1 MSICA
6 SAWGDARVTVG
17 VAGAGSAGG
26 VRSWKQVG
34 AVYTA
39 GLLQGLAL
47 VTFPAASGVF
57 TDPHVHGLS
66 NAEYGVMFA
75 PQTVLAV
82 TAALIGGRFARRWGE
97 KRVLLLG
104 LGADLASMAL
114 LVSSRF
120 VLGRHSGA
128 FACLLGATALMGIGF
143 GLTIPVVNVL
153 AASLFP
159 RRVDVAVLA
168 LNALLG
174 LGTALAPVFVAL
186 FAGFGIWWGLP
197 LTVGGL
203 LAALILWTLSLPLG
217 AGKVDGVRG
226 AGDTAAGRET
236 GSQARGVLR
245 RQFWRFAAFA
255 LCYGIVETLNGN
267 WAILY
272 MKDVLGAPA
281 GLASVSLTLFWATAT
296 AGRVLFASI
305 ERWLSGPST
314 FRLLPW
320 VIALAFLATAFIPSS
335 RPGLGT
341 AAFGLAGLGCSALLP
356 LTISLGRQDASPGHL
371 IACYQVGYGLAAFG
385 IAPLRDR
392 AGLGLRPLF
401 GGAAA
406 IALALAAL
414 SAAIVGASRRAARK
428 SDEPRIVGAP

>member
-1 MSICA
+1 MTVGEA
-6 SAWGDARVTVG
+6 SA
-17 VAGAGSAGG
+17 GSTAS

-34 AVYTA
+34 AVYAA

-47 VTFPAASGVF
+47 VTFPAASAVF
-57 TDPHVHGLS
+57 TDPHAHGLS
-66 NAEYGVMFA
+66 NGEYGVMFA

-82 TAALIGGRFARRWGE
+82 TAALLGGRLARHWGE

-120 VLGRHSGA
+120 ALGTHAAA
-128 FACLLGATALMGIGF
+128 FGCLLGATALMGIGF
-143 GLTIPVVNVL
+143 GLTIPVVNAL

-186 FAGFGIWWGLP
+186 FVGFGIWWGLP

-203 LAALILWTLSLPLG
+203 LAALILWTVSLPLG
-217 AGKVDGVRG
+217 AEKLEIGRDV
-226 AGDTAAGRET
+226 GDVSSKSSRPV
-236 GSQARGVLR
+236 S
-245 RQFWRFAAFA
+245 RQFWLFATFA

-272 MKDVLGAPA
+272 MKGVLGAPA
-281 GLASVSLTLFWATAT
+281 GLAAVTLTLFWAAAT
-296 AGRVLFASI
+296 AGRVFFAAI
-305 ERWLSGPST
+305 EHSLSGPST

-320 VIALAFLATAFIPSS
+320 VIALAFVATAFAPSS
-335 RPGLGT
+335 TPGLGT

-385 IAPLRDR
+385 IAPLRDH
-392 AGLGLRPLF
+392 AGLGLRALF

-414 SAAIVGASRRAARK
+414 SATIVGASRRTARR
-428 SDEPRIVGAP
+428 DVAR

>member
-1 MSICA
+1 M
-6 SAWGDARVTVG
+6 TVLD
-17 VAGAGSAGG
+17 AGAGSTAR

-34 AVYTA
+34 AVYAA

-47 VTFPAASGVF
+47 VTFPAASAVF
-57 TDPHVHGLS
+57 TDPHAHGLS
-66 NAEYGVMFA
+66 EGEYGIMFA

-82 TAALIGGRFARRWGE
+82 TAALLGGRFARRWGE

-120 VLGRHSGA
+120 ALGAHAAA

-143 GLTIPVVNVL
+143 GLTIPVVNTL

-186 FAGFGIWWGLP
+186 FVGLGIWWGLP

-203 LAALILWTLSLPLG
+203 LAALIVGIVPLPLG
-217 AGKVDGVRG
+217 AGNQDIGRDVGG
-226 AGDTAAGRET
+226 AGKD
-236 GSQARGVLR
+236 GSRHVLSR
-245 RQFWRFAAFA
+245 RFWLFAAFA
-255 LCYGIVETLNGN
+255 LGYGTVETLNGN

-272 MKDVLGAPA
+272 MKGVLGAPA
-281 GLASVSLTLFWATAT
+281 GLAAVTLTLFWAAAT

-305 ERWLSGPST
+305 EHWLPGPRT

-320 VIALAFLATAFIPSS
+320 VIALAFVATAFAPSS
-335 RPGLGT
+335 MPGLGT
-341 AAFGLAGLGCSALLP
+341 GAFGLAGLGCSALLP
-356 LTISLGRQDASPGHL
+356 LTISLGRPDAPPGHL
-371 IACYQVGYGLAAFG
+371 IACYQIGYGLAAFG

-414 SAAIVGASRRAARK
+414 SAAIVGARRRPARQR
-428 SDEPRIVGAP
+428 P

>member
-1 MSICA
+1 M
-6 SAWGDARVTVG
+6 TVG
-17 VAGAGSAGG
+17 EAGAGSAAR

-34 AVYTA
+34 AVYAA

-57 TDPHVHGLS
+57 TDPHAHGLS

-82 TAALIGGRFARRWGE
+82 TAALLGGRLARRWGE

-120 VLGRHSGA
+120 VLGSHSAA
-128 FACLLGATALMGIGF
+128 FAFLLGATGLMGIGF
-143 GLTIPVVNVL
+143 GLTIPVVNSL

-186 FAGFGIWWGLP
+186 FVGFGIWWGLP

-203 LAALILWTLSLPLG
+203 LAGLILWTVSLPLG
-217 AGKVDGVRG
+217 ADKLD
-226 AGDTAAGRET
+226 AGDVGDGGEGRQI
-236 GSQARGVLR
+236 SSKSRGGFS
-245 RQFWRFAAFA
+245 RQFWLFAAFA

-272 MKDVLGAPA
+272 MKGVLRAPA
-281 GLASVSLTLFWATAT
+281 GLAAVTLTLFWAAAT
-296 AGRVLFASI
+296 VGRVLFASI
-305 ERWLSGPST
+305 DRWLSGPST

-320 VIALAFLATAFIPSS
+320 VIALAFVATAFAPSS
-335 RPGLGT
+335 RPELGA
-341 AAFGLAGLGCSALLP
+341 AAFALAGLGCSALLP
-356 LTISLGRQDASPGHL
+356 LTVSLGREAASPGPL
-371 IACYQVGYGLAAFG
+371 IACYQIGYGLAAFG
-385 IAPLRDR
+385 ISPLRDH
-392 AGLGLRPLF
+392 AGLGLRSLF

-414 SAAIVGASRRAARK
+414 SAAIVGARKRAG
-428 SDEPRIVGAP
+428 E

>member
-1 MSICA
+1 M
-6 SAWGDARVTVG
+6 TV
-17 VAGAGSAGG
+17 VEAGAGSAAR

-34 AVYTA
+34 AVYAA

-47 VTFPAASGVF
+47 VTFPAASAVF
-57 TDPHVHGLS
+57 TDPHAHGLS
-66 NAEYGVMFA
+66 NGEYGVMFA

-82 TAALIGGRFARRWGE
+82 TAALVGGRLARRWGE

-120 VLGRHSGA
+120 ALGTHAAA
-128 FACLLGATALMGIGF
+128 FGCLLGATALMGIGF
-143 GLTIPVVNVL
+143 GLTIPVVNAL

-186 FAGFGIWWGLP
+186 FVGFGIWWGLP

-203 LAALILWTLSLPLG
+203 LAGLILWTVSLPLG
-217 AGKVDGVRG
+217 ADKLDTGRDVGDAGEGREISSKSRG
-226 AGDTAAGRET
+226 AL
-236 GSQARGVLR
+236 S
-245 RQFWRFAAFA
+245 RQFWLFATFA

-272 MKDVLGAPA
+272 MKGVLSAPA
-281 GLASVSLTLFWATAT
+281 GLAAVTLTLFWAAAT
-296 AGRVLFASI
+296 AGRVFFAVI
-305 ERWLSGPST
+305 EHWLPGPST

-320 VIALAFLATAFIPSS
+320 VIALAFVATAFAPSS
-335 RPGLGT
+335 TPGLGT

-385 IAPLRDR
+385 IAPLRDH
-392 AGLGLRPLF
+392 AGLGLRTLF

-406 IALALAAL
+406 IALALAVL
-414 SAAIVGASRRAARK
+414 SAAIVGASRRAAR
-428 SDEPRIVGAP
+428 RGVVR

>member
-1 MSICA
+1 M
-6 SAWGDARVTVG
+6 TVG
-17 VAGAGSAGG
+17 VAGAGSRASA
-26 VRSWKQVG
+26 RSWKQVG

-47 VTFPAASGVF
+47 VTFPAASAVF
-57 TDPHVHGLS
+57 TDPHAHGLS
-66 NAEYGVMFA
+66 NAEYGIMFA

-82 TAALIGGRFARRWGE
+82 TAALLGGRFARRWGE

-120 VLGRHSGA
+120 ALGRHSAA

-143 GLTIPVVNVL
+143 GLTIPVVNAL

-186 FAGFGIWWGLP
+186 FVGFGIWWGLP

-203 LAALILWTLSLPLG
+203 LAALILWTASLPLG
-217 AGKVDGVRG
+217 AAGESREIGNAGVSREIGNAGESREIGSKSRG
-226 AGDTAAGRET
+226 IP
-236 GSQARGVLR
+236 ARR
-245 RQFWRFAAFA
+245 FWLFVAFA

-272 MKDVLGAPA
+272 MRGVLRAPA
-281 GLASVSLTLFWATAT
+281 GLAAVTLTLFWAAAT

-305 ERWLSGPST
+305 DRWLSGPST

-320 VIALAFLATAFIPSS
+320 VIALAFVATALAPSS

-356 LTISLGRQDASPGHL
+356 LTISLGRSAASPGHL
-371 IACYQVGYGLAAFG
+371 IASYQVGYGLAAFG
-385 IAPLRDR
+385 IGPLRDR
-392 AGLGLRPLF
+392 AGLGLRSLF
-401 GGAAA
+401 GGAVA

-414 SAAIVGASRRAARK
+414 SVAIAGSSRRAARTRVR
-428 SDEPRIVGAP
+428 S

>member
-1 MSICA
+1 MSAEPSIK
-6 SAWGDARVTVG
+6 GDASGR
-17 VAGAGSAGG
+17 
-26 VRSWKQVG
+26 WKQVG
-34 AVYTA
+34 AVYAA
-39 GLLQGLAL
+39 GLLHGLAL
-47 VTFPAASGVF
+47 VTFPAAIAVF
-57 TDPHVHGLS
+57 TDPHAYGLS
-66 NAEYGVMFA
+66 NAEYGAIFA

-82 TAALIGGRFARRWGE
+82 TAALLGGRLARQWGQ

-104 LGADLASMAL
+104 LGAVLASMAL

-120 VLGRHSGA
+120 ALGSHPVALAVLLA
-128 FACLLGATALMGIGF
+128 ATALMGVGF
-143 GLTIPVVNVL
+143 GLTIPVVNSL

-186 FAGFGIWWGLP
+186 FVGLGFWWGLP
-197 LTVGGL
+197 LTVG
-203 LAALILWTLSLPLG
+203 ALVAVLIIWSLSLPLG
-217 AGKVDGVRG
+217 ADATDAGAVDSPSLGERS
-226 AGDTAAGRET
+226 R
-236 GSQARGVLR
+236 L
-245 RQFWRFAAFA
+245 FWLFAAFA

-272 MKDVLGAPA
+272 MKGILRAPA
-281 GLASVSLTLFWATAT
+281 GLASLTLTLFWAAVT

-305 ERWLSGPST
+305 DRWLPGPTT

-320 VIALAFLATAFIPSS
+320 VIALAFVATALVPSS
-335 RPGLGT
+335 AAGLG
-341 AAFGLAGLGCSALLP
+341 AVAFTLAGLGCSALLP
-356 LTISLGRQDASPGHL
+356 LTISLGRRDAPPGHL

-392 AGLGLRPLF
+392 AGLGLRTLF

-406 IALALAAL
+406 IALVLAAL
-414 SAAIVGASRRAARK
+414 SVSIVGASRRAA
-428 SDEPRIVGAP
+428 PHIVRARNT

>member
-1 MSICA
+1 VTVEEAGAARSGSTA
-6 SAWGDARVTVG
+6 SAP
-17 VAGAGSAGG
+17 
-26 VRSWKQVG
+26 SWKQVG

-57 TDPHVHGLS
+57 TDPHAHGLS
-66 NAEYGVMFA
+66 NSEYGVMFA
-75 PQTVLAV
+75 PQTLLAV
-82 TAALIGGRFARRWGE
+82 TAALLGGRIARRWGQ

-104 LGADLASMAL
+104 LAADLASMAL

-120 VLGRHSGA
+120 ALGNHAAA

-143 GLTIPVVNVL
+143 GLTIPVVNAL
-153 AASLFP
+153 AASLYP

-186 FAGFGIWWGLP
+186 FVGFGIWWGLP

-203 LAALILWTLSLPLG
+203 LAALILWTVSLPLG
-217 AGKVDGVRG
+217 ADKHD
-226 AGDTAAGRET
+226 AGRDVGQVE
-236 GSQARGVLR
+236 SQSPGRLSR
-245 RQFWRFAAFA
+245 RFWLFAAFA

-272 MKDVLGAPA
+272 MQGVLNAPA
-281 GLASVSLTLFWATAT
+281 GLAAVTLTLFWAAAT
-296 AGRVLFASI
+296 AGRVLFAGI
-305 ERWLSGPST
+305 ERWLPGPST

-320 VIALAFLATAFIPSS
+320 VIALAFVATAFVPSS
-335 RPGLGT
+335 TPGLGT

-371 IACYQVGYGLAAFG
+371 IACYQAGYGLAAFG

-414 SAAIVGASRRAARK
+414 SAAIVGAGRRAARK
-428 SDEPRIVGAP
+428 SEASDVLR

>member
-1 MSICA
+1 VTVVEA
-6 SAWGDARVTVG
+6 SAASS
-17 VAGAGSAGG
+17 GSAAS

-57 TDPHVHGLS
+57 TDPHAHGLS

-82 TAALIGGRFARRWGE
+82 TAALFGGRFARRWGE

-120 VLGRHSGA
+120 ALGSHAAA

-143 GLTIPVVNVL
+143 GLTIPVVNAL

-186 FAGFGIWWGLP
+186 FVGLGIWWGLP

-203 LAALILWTLSLPLG
+203 LAALILWTASLPLG
-217 AGKVDGVRG
+217 ADRR
-226 AGDTAAGRET
+226 DTSRDVGEVESNWRA
-236 GSQARGVLR
+236 SLSR
-245 RQFWRFAAFA
+245 RFWLFATFA

-272 MKDVLGAPA
+272 MKGVLGAPA
-281 GLASVSLTLFWATAT
+281 GLASVALTLFWAAAT
-296 AGRVLFASI
+296 AGRVLFAGI
-305 ERWLSGPST
+305 DRWLPGPST

-320 VIALAFLATAFIPSS
+320 VIALAFVSTAFVPSS
-335 RPGLGT
+335 TPGLGT

-371 IACYQVGYGLAAFG
+371 IACYQAGYGLAAFG
-385 IAPLRDR
+385 IAPLRDH

-401 GGAAA
+401 GGAVA

-414 SAAIVGASRRAARK
+414 AAAIVGAGRGDTRSHT
-428 SDEPRIVGAP
+428 APANSS

>member
-1 MSICA
+1 M
-6 SAWGDARVTVG
+6 TVG
-17 VAGAGSAGG
+17 EASAGSAAR

-34 AVYTA
+34 AVYAA

-47 VTFPAASGVF
+47 VTFPAASAVF
-57 TDPHVHGLS
+57 TDPHAHGLS
-66 NAEYGVMFA
+66 TGEYGVMFA
-75 PQTVLAV
+75 PQTALAV
-82 TAALIGGRFARRWGE
+82 TAALLGGRFARRWGE

-104 LGADLASMAL
+104 LVADLGSMAL
-114 LVSSRF
+114 LVCSRF
-120 VLGRHSGA
+120 ALGTHAAA
-128 FACLLGATALMGIGF
+128 FGCLLGATALMGIGF
-143 GLTIPVVNVL
+143 GLTIPVVNAL

-186 FAGFGIWWGLP
+186 FVGFGIWWGLP

-203 LAALILWTLSLPLG
+203 LSALILWTASLPLG
-217 AGKVDGVRG
+217 ADRLETGRNADRVGEVESQTRGVR
-226 AGDTAAGRET
+226 
-236 GSQARGVLR
+236 S
-245 RQFWRFAAFA
+245 RQFWLFAAFA

-272 MKDVLGAPA
+272 MKGVLSAPA
-281 GLASVSLTLFWATAT
+281 GLAAVTLTLFWAAAT
-296 AGRVLFASI
+296 AGRVLFAAI
-305 ERWLSGPST
+305 EHWLSGPST

-320 VIALAFLATAFIPSS
+320 VIALAFVATAFAPSS
-335 RPGLGT
+335 TPGLGT

-356 LTISLGRQDASPGHL
+356 LTISLGRQDAPPGHL

-414 SAAIVGASRRAARK
+414 SAAIVGASRRAAR
-428 SDEPRIVGAP
+428 RGGAR

>member
-1 MSICA
+1 
-6 SAWGDARVTVG
+6 VTVG
-17 VAGAGSAGG
+17 KASAGRPASA
-26 VRSWKQVG
+26 RSWKQVG

-57 TDPHVHGLS
+57 TDPHAHGLS
-66 NAEYGVMFA
+66 NSEYGIMFA

-82 TAALIGGRFARRWGE
+82 TAALLGGRFARRWGE

-120 VLGRHSGA
+120 ALGNHGAA

-153 AASLFP
+153 AASLYP

-186 FAGFGIWWGLP
+186 FVGFGIWWGLP

-203 LAALILWTLSLPLG
+203 LAALILWTVSLPLG
-217 AGKVDGVRG
+217 ADKLDSGRELGG
-226 AGDTAAGRET
+226 AGAGREIESNSP
-236 GSQARGVLR
+236 GRLSR
-245 RQFWRFAAFA
+245 RFWLFAAFA

-272 MKDVLGAPA
+272 MKGVLSAPA
-281 GLASVSLTLFWATAT
+281 GLAAVTLTLFWAAAT
-296 AGRVLFASI
+296 AGRVLFAGI
-305 ERWLSGPST
+305 ERWLPGPST

-320 VIALAFLATAFIPSS
+320 VIALAFVATAFIPSS
-335 RPGLGT
+335 TPGLGT

-371 IACYQVGYGLAAFG
+371 IACYQAGYGLAAFG

-428 SDEPRIVGAP
+428 S

>member
-1 MSICA
+1 M
-6 SAWGDARVTVG
+6 TVG
-17 VAGAGSAGG
+17 EAGAGGAAS

-34 AVYTA
+34 AVYAA

-47 VTFPAASGVF
+47 VTFPAASAVF
-57 TDPHVHGLS
+57 TDPHAHGLS
-66 NAEYGVMFA
+66 NGEYGVMFA

-82 TAALIGGRFARRWGE
+82 TAALLGGRFVRRWGE

-104 LGADLASMAL
+104 LAADLASMAL

-120 VLGRHSGA
+120 VLGTHSAA
-128 FACLLGATALMGIGF
+128 FAFLLGATALMGIGF
-143 GLTIPVVNVL
+143 GLTIPVVNAL

-186 FAGFGIWWGLP
+186 FVGFGIWWGLP
-197 LTVGGL
+197 LAVGGL

-217 AGKVDGVRG
+217 ADEVDSVRH
-226 AGDTAAGRET
+226 AGDSGGASEGRAK
-236 GSQARGVLR
+236 SRGVLS
-245 RQFWRFAAFA
+245 RQFWLFAAFA

-272 MKDVLGAPA
+272 MKGVLGAPA
-281 GLASVSLTLFWATAT
+281 GLAAVTLTLFWAAAT

-305 ERWLSGPST
+305 DRWLSGPTT

-320 VIALAFLATAFIPSS
+320 VIALAFIATALAPSS
-335 RPGLGT
+335 APGLGT

-356 LTISLGRQDASPGHL
+356 LTISLGRQSAPPGHL
-371 IACYQVGYGLAAFG
+371 IACYQIGYGVAAFG
-385 IAPLRDR
+385 IGPLRDR

-406 IALALAAL
+406 IAVALAAL
-414 SAAIVGASRRAARK
+414 SAAIVGTHQKRKAR
-428 SDEPRIVGAP
+428 

>member
-1 MSICA
+1 M
-6 SAWGDARVTVG
+6 TVG
-17 VAGAGSAGG
+17 EAGAGGAAS

-34 AVYTA
+34 AVYAA

-47 VTFPAASGVF
+47 VTFPAASAVF
-57 TDPHVHGLS
+57 TDPHAHGLS
-66 NAEYGVMFA
+66 NGEYGVMFA

-82 TAALIGGRFARRWGE
+82 TAALLGGRFVRRWGE

-104 LGADLASMAL
+104 LAADLASMAL

-120 VLGRHSGA
+120 VLGTHSAA
-128 FACLLGATALMGIGF
+128 FAFLLGATALMGIGF
-143 GLTIPVVNVL
+143 GLTIPVVNAL

-186 FAGFGIWWGLP
+186 FVGLGIWWGLP
-197 LTVGGL
+197 LAVGGL

-217 AGKVDGVRG
+217 ADEVDSVRH
-226 AGDTAAGRET
+226 AGDSGGASEGRAK
-236 GSQARGVLR
+236 SRGVLS
-245 RQFWRFAAFA
+245 RQFWLFAAFA

-272 MKDVLGAPA
+272 MKGVLGAPA
-281 GLASVSLTLFWATAT
+281 GLAAVTLTLFWAAAT

-305 ERWLSGPST
+305 DRWLSGPTT

-320 VIALAFLATAFIPSS
+320 VIALAFIATALAPSS
-335 RPGLGT
+335 APGLGT

-356 LTISLGRQDASPGHL
+356 LTISLGRQSAPPGHL
-371 IACYQVGYGLAAFG
+371 IACYQIGYGVAAFG
-385 IAPLRDR
+385 IGPLRDR

-406 IALALAAL
+406 IAVALAAL
-414 SAAIVGASRRAARK
+414 SAAIVGTHQKRKAR
-428 SDEPRIVGAP
+428 

>member
-1 MSICA
+1 
-6 SAWGDARVTVG
+6 VTVG
-17 VAGAGSAGG
+17 EASAGSPARA
-26 VRSWKQVG
+26 RSWKQVG
-34 AVYTA
+34 AVYAA

-47 VTFPAASGVF
+47 VTFPAASAVF
-57 TDPHVHGLS
+57 TDPHAYGLS
-66 NAEYGVMFA
+66 NAAYGAIFA

-82 TAALIGGRFARRWGE
+82 TAALLGGRLGRRWGE

-114 LVSSRF
+114 LVSSRL
-120 VLGRHSGA
+120 VLGSHSAA
-128 FACLLGATALMGIGF
+128 FAFLLGATGLMGIGF
-143 GLTIPVVNVL
+143 GLTIPVVNSL

-186 FAGFGIWWGLP
+186 FVGFGIWWGLP
-197 LTVGGL
+197 LTVAGL
-203 LAALILWTLSLPLG
+203 LAALIIWTLSLPLG
-217 AGKVDGVRG
+217 ADKLE
-226 AGDTAAGRET
+226 TGREV
-236 GSQARGVLR
+236 GDVSDVGEGRAKSRGVLS
-245 RQFWRFAAFA
+245 RQFWLFAAFA

-272 MKDVLGAPA
+272 MKGVLRAPA
-281 GLASVSLTLFWATAT
+281 GLAAVTLTLFWAAAT
-296 AGRVLFASI
+296 VGRVLFASI
-305 ERWLSGPST
+305 DRWLPGPST

-320 VIALAFLATAFIPSS
+320 VIALAFVATAFAPSS
-335 RPGLGT
+335 KPELGA

-356 LTISLGRQDASPGHL
+356 LTVSLGREAASSGPL
-371 IACYQVGYGLAAFG
+371 IACYQIGYGLSAFG
-385 IAPLRDR
+385 IAPLRDH
-392 AGLGLRPLF
+392 AGLGLRSLF

-414 SAAIVGASRRAARK
+414 SAAIVGASRRAGT
-428 SDEPRIVGAP
+428 SAP

>member
-1 MSICA
+1 VI
-6 SAWGDARVTVG
+6 VG
-17 VAGAGSAGG
+17 EAGG
-26 VRSWKQVG
+26 AASVRSWKQVG
-34 AVYTA
+34 AVYAA

-47 VTFPAASGVF
+47 VTFPAASAVF
-57 TDPHVHGLS
+57 TDPHAHGLS
-66 NAEYGVMFA
+66 NGEYGVMFA

-82 TAALIGGRFARRWGE
+82 SAALLGGRFARRWGE

-104 LGADLASMAL
+104 LAADLASMAL

-120 VLGRHSGA
+120 VLGRHSAA
-128 FACLLGATALMGIGF
+128 FGFLLGATALMGIGF
-143 GLTIPVVNVL
+143 GLTIPVVNAL

-174 LGTALAPVFVAL
+174 LGTALAPVFIAL
-186 FAGFGIWWGLP
+186 FVGLGIWWGLP
-197 LTVGGL
+197 LSVGVL
-203 LAALILWTLSLPLG
+203 LAALVLWTLSLPLG
-217 AGKVDGVRG
+217 AENRDGGRAVTDAG
-226 AGDTAAGRET
+226 AARET
-236 GSQARGVLR
+236 ASKSRNVLSR
-245 RQFWRFAAFA
+245 RFWLFAAFA

-272 MKDVLGAPA
+272 MKGVLGART
-281 GLASVSLTLFWATAT
+281 GLASVALTLFWAAAT

-320 VIALAFLATAFIPSS
+320 VIALAFVATAFVPSS
-335 RPGLGT
+335 TPGLGA

-356 LTISLGRQDASPGHL
+356 LTISLGRPSASPGHL

-385 IAPLRDR
+385 IGPLRDH

-406 IALALAAL
+406 IALAMAAL
-414 SAAIVGASRRAARK
+414 SAAIVAGRRRTSSNASKSRPRCRR
-428 SDEPRIVGAP
+428 VY

>member
-1 MSICA
+1 VNAGPA
-6 SAWGDARVTVG
+6 SAESS
-17 VAGAGSAGG
+17 GSTAS
-26 VRSWKQVG
+26 VRKQIG
-34 AVYTA
+34 TVYTA

-57 TDPHVHGLS
+57 TDPHAHGLS
-66 NAEYGVMFA
+66 NGEYGVMFA

-82 TAALIGGRFARRWGE
+82 TAALLGGRFARRWGE

-120 VLGRHSGA
+120 ALGSHSAA

-143 GLTIPVVNVL
+143 GLTIPVVNAL

-159 RRVDVAVLA
+159 HRVDAAVLA

-186 FAGFGIWWGLP
+186 FVGLGIWWGLP

-203 LAALILWTLSLPLG
+203 LAALIVWSLSLPLG
-217 AGKVDGVRG
+217 ADHVDDRNG
-226 AGDTAAGRET
+226 GRVE
-236 GSQARGVLR
+236 SQTQGVLPR
-245 RQFWRFAAFA
+245 RFWLFAAFA
-255 LCYGIVETLNGN
+255 LCYGVVETLNGN

-272 MKDVLGAPA
+272 MKGVLDAPA
-281 GLASVSLTLFWATAT
+281 GLAALTLTLFWAAAT

-320 VIALAFLATAFIPSS
+320 VIALAFVATAFAPSS
-335 RPGLGT
+335 APGLGT
-341 AAFGLAGLGCSALLP
+341 TAFGLAGLGCSALLP
-356 LTISLGRQDASPGHL
+356 LTISLGRQDAPPGHL

-392 AGLGLRPLF
+392 VGLGLRPLF

-414 SAAIVGASRRAARK
+414 SVAIVGSSRRVAPK
-428 SDEPRIVGAP
+428 PGAPANFR

>member
-1 MSICA
+1 MNA
-6 SAWGDARVTVG
+6 GE
-17 VAGAGSAGG
+17 AGAESSGGSAAG

-57 TDPHVHGLS
+57 TDPHAYALS
-66 NAEYGVMFA
+66 NGEYGAMFA

-82 TAALIGGRFARRWGE
+82 TAALLGGRFARRWGE

-104 LGADLASMAL
+104 LVADLASMAL

-120 VLGRHSGA
+120 VLGAHSTA
-128 FACLLGATALMGIGF
+128 FAFLLGATALMGIGF
-143 GLTIPVVNVL
+143 GLTIPVVNSL

-159 RRVDVAVLA
+159 RRVDVSVLA

-186 FAGFGIWWGLP
+186 FVGLGIWWGLP

-203 LAALILWTLSLPLG
+203 LGALIVWTLSIPLG
-217 AGKVDGVRG
+217 ADQRN
-226 AGDTAAGRET
+226 AGRKGDEARSK
-236 GSQARGVLR
+236 SQVILSR
-245 RQFWRFAAFA
+245 RFWLFAAFA

-267 WAILY
+267 WSILY
-272 MKDVLGAPA
+272 MKNVLRAPA
-281 GLASVSLTLFWATAT
+281 ALAALTLTLFWAAAT
-296 AGRVLFASI
+296 AGRVFFASI

-320 VIALAFLATAFIPSS
+320 VIALAFVATALAPSS
-335 RPGLGT
+335 APGLGT
-341 AAFGLAGLGCSALLP
+341 AAFALAGLGCSALLP
-356 LTISLGRQDASPGHL
+356 LTISLGRQDAPPGHL
-371 IACYQVGYGLAAFG
+371 IACYQIGYGLAAFG
-385 IAPLRDR
+385 ISPLRDH

-406 IALALAAL
+406 IALVLAAL
-414 SAAIVGASRRAARK
+414 SAAIIGSRRRAARK
-428 SDEPRIVGAP
+428 AGAVAVLP

>member
-1 MSICA
+1 
-6 SAWGDARVTVG
+6 VTVG
-17 VAGAGSAGG
+17 VAGAGRSARA
-26 VRSWKQVG
+26 RSWKQVG

-47 VTFPAASGVF
+47 VTFPAASAVF
-57 TDPHVHGLS
+57 TDPHAHGLS
-66 NAEYGVMFA
+66 NAEYGIMFA

-82 TAALIGGRFARRWGE
+82 AAALLGGRFARRWGE

-120 VLGRHSGA
+120 ALGSHDAA

-186 FAGFGIWWGLP
+186 FVGFGIWWGLP

-203 LAALILWTLSLPLG
+203 LAALILWTVSLPLS
-217 AGKVDGVRG
+217 
-226 AGDTAAGRET
+226 AAGESREI
-236 GSQARGVLR
+236 GSKSRGVPSR
-245 RQFWRFAAFA
+245 RFWLFAAFA

-272 MKDVLGAPA
+272 MKGVLRAPA
-281 GLASVSLTLFWATAT
+281 GLAAVTLTLFWAAAT

-305 ERWLSGPST
+305 DRWLSGPST

-320 VIALAFLATAFIPSS
+320 VIALAFVATAFAPSS

-356 LTISLGRQDASPGHL
+356 LTISLGRSAASPGHL
-371 IACYQVGYGLAAFG
+371 IASYQIGYGLAAFG
-385 IAPLRDR
+385 IGPLRDR
-392 AGLGLRPLF
+392 AGLGLRALF

-414 SAAIVGASRRAARK
+414 SVAIAGSSRRART
-428 SDEPRIVGAP
+428 

>member
-1 MSICA
+1 
-6 SAWGDARVTVG
+6 VTV
-17 VAGAGSAGG
+17 VEAGAGSAASA
-26 VRSWKQVG
+26 RSWKQVG

-57 TDPHVHGLS
+57 TDPHAHGLS
-66 NAEYGVMFA
+66 NGEYGVMFA

-82 TAALIGGRFARRWGE
+82 TAALLGGRLARRWGE

-120 VLGRHSGA
+120 ALGAHEEA

-143 GLTIPVVNVL
+143 GLTIPVVNAL

-186 FAGFGIWWGLP
+186 FVGLGIWWGLP

-203 LAALILWTLSLPLG
+203 LAALIVWTVSLRLG
-217 AGKVDGVRG
+217 ADKLDGDRDIANVGERPESG
-226 AGDTAAGRET
+226 ARPR
-236 GSQARGVLR
+236 QALS
-245 RQFWRFAAFA
+245 RQFWLFAAFA

-272 MKDVLGAPA
+272 MKGVLSAPA
-281 GLASVSLTLFWATAT
+281 GLAAVTLTLFWAAAT
-296 AGRVLFASI
+296 AGRVLFAGI

-320 VIALAFLATAFIPSS
+320 VIALAFVATAFAPSS
-335 RPGLGT
+335 TPGFGT

-356 LTISLGRQDASPGHL
+356 LTISLGRRDAPPGHL
-371 IACYQVGYGLAAFG
+371 IACYQAGYGLAAFG

-414 SAAIVGASRRAARK
+414 SAAIVGASRRLGPDGR
-428 SDEPRIVGAP
+428 G

>member
-1 MSICA
+1 VTVVEA
-6 SAWGDARVTVG
+6 SAGRTA
-17 VAGAGSAGG
+17 SA
-26 VRSWKQVG
+26 RSWKQVG
-34 AVYTA
+34 AVYAA

-57 TDPHVHGLS
+57 TDPHAHGLS
-66 NAEYGVMFA
+66 NSEYGIMFA

-82 TAALIGGRFARRWGE
+82 TAALLGGRFARRWGE

-120 VLGRHSGA
+120 ALGNHAAA

-143 GLTIPVVNVL
+143 GLTIPVVNAL

-159 RRVDVAVLA
+159 RRVDAAVLA

-186 FAGFGIWWGLP
+186 FVGFGIWWGLP

-203 LAALILWTLSLPLG
+203 LAVLILWTVSLSLG
-217 AGKVDGVRG
+217 ADKRDASRDVGQVESQSP
-226 AGDTAAGRET
+226 GRL
-236 GSQARGVLR
+236 SR
-245 RQFWRFAAFA
+245 RFWFFAAFA
-255 LCYGIVETLNGN
+255 LCYGMVETLNGN

-272 MKDVLGAPA
+272 MKGVLGAPA
-281 GLASVSLTLFWATAT
+281 GLAAVTLTLFWAAAT
-296 AGRVLFASI
+296 AGRVLFAGI
-305 ERWLSGPST
+305 ERWLPGPTT

-320 VIALAFLATAFIPSS
+320 VIALAFVATASIPSS
-335 RPGLGT
+335 TPGLGT

-356 LTISLGRQDASPGHL
+356 LTISLGRPDASPGHL
-371 IACYQVGYGLAAFG
+371 IACYQAGYGLAAFG

-414 SAAIVGASRRAARK
+414 SAAIVGASRRAAGK
-428 SDEPRIVGAP
+428 SEASDVLR

>member
-1 MSICA
+1 VNDGRA
-6 SAWGDARVTVG
+6 STESS
-17 VAGAGSAGG
+17 GSAASVQG
-26 VRSWKQVG
+26 WKQVG

-57 TDPHVHGLS
+57 TDPHAHGLS
-66 NAEYGVMFA
+66 TGEYGVMFA

-82 TAALIGGRFARRWGE
+82 TAALLCGRFARRWGE

-114 LVSSRF
+114 LVCSRF
-120 VLGRHSGA
+120 ALGSHAAA

-143 GLTIPVVNVL
+143 GLTIPVVNAL

-186 FAGFGIWWGLP
+186 FVGFGIWWGLP

-203 LAALILWTLSLPLG
+203 LAALLLWTVSLPLG
-217 AGKVDGVRG
+217 AHQLDTGGR
-226 AGDTAAGRET
+226 AGQVGPR
-236 GSQARGVLR
+236 ARGRLSR
-245 RQFWRFAAFA
+245 RFWLFAAFA

-272 MKDVLGAPA
+272 MKGVLGAPA
-281 GLASVSLTLFWATAT
+281 GLAALALTLFWAAAT

-305 ERWLSGPST
+305 EHWLSGPTT

-320 VIALAFLATAFIPSS
+320 VIALAFVATAFVPSS
-335 RPGLGT
+335 APGLGT
-341 AAFGLAGLGCSALLP
+341 AAFGLAGFGCSALLP
-356 LTISLGRQDASPGHL
+356 LTISLGRQDAPPGDL

-414 SAAIVGASRRAARK
+414 AAAIVGSSRRVARK
-428 SDEPRIVGAP
+428 AAAPANVS